1 MQTQAALT
9 TMSTATQARTHV
21 RLSDLHFEHTTWLN
35 ALAFY
40 KEEIGIF
47 ERRLGEVATRNTAT
61 EVLAKLEHF
70 QNRYIRERE
79 VIDEL
84 RHDIKAHEN
93 SLEKEA
99 KEHPVALE
107 HRYFADHSELRERM
121 VTFEKLYR
129 ELKNE
134 FHRWVAQWM

>member
-1 MQTQAALT
+1 MQTQAALI

-21 RLSDLHFEHTTWLN
+21 RLSDLHFEHSTWLN

-40 KEEIGIF
+40 KDEIGIF

-84 RHDIKAHEN
+84 RHDIAAHEKG
-93 SLEKEA
+93 LEKEA
-99 KEHPVALE
+99 KEHPVALD
-107 HRYFADHSELRERM
+107 HRYFADHSELRDRM
-121 VTFEKLYR
+121 VTFEKLYH
-129 ELKNE
+129 ELKAE